1 MTNRVEADLH
11 LHSICSDGALSPE
24 ALVSLA
30 HSRGLRAL
38 ALTDHDTIDGVAR
51 ARVAAQACGLELVTG
66 IEMTCR
72 SRGRDVH
79 VLGYGFDEG
88 SAALAASLARS
99 RDRRDERA
107 REMVAKL
114 NALGLAI
121 AFDDVKR
128 LAGTAPVGRPH
139 VARALVASGAVRS
152 IDEAFRKFLS
162 DFGPAFVPA
171 STLGSDEAIAL
182 IRATGGVAVC
192 AHPSLYRGWSAE
204 GLVEAL
210 AAEGLGG
217 VEVWHPKHGV
227 EESRR
232 LSELAR
238 RFGLLE
244 TGGSDF
250 HGGGNGGVLP
260 GDAGVSLEVV
270 ERLRAAAR

>member
-11 LHSICSDGALSPE
+11 LHSLCSDGALPPE
-24 ALVSLA
+24 EVVSLA
-30 HSRGLRAL
+30 RGRGLRAV

-51 ARVAAQACGLELVTG
+51 ARAAAQACGMELVTG

-79 VLGYGFDEG
+79 ILGYGFDVG
-88 SAALAASLARS
+88 SPALAANLARF
-99 RDRRDERA
+99 RERRDERA
-107 REMVAKL
+107 REMVVKL
-114 NALGLAI
+114 NALGSTI
-121 AFDDVKR
+121 AFEEVKR
-128 LAGTAPVGRPH
+128 IAGAAPVGRPH
-139 VARALVASGAVRS
+139 VARALVASGTVRS

-182 IRATGGVAVC
+182 IRAAGGVAVC
-192 AHPSLYRGWSAE
+192 AHPCLYRGSSAE
-204 GLVEAL
+204 ALVEAL
-210 AAEGLGG
+210 ASEGLGG
-217 VEVWHPKHGV
+217 IEVWHPKHGV

-238 RFGLLE
+238 RLGLLE

-250 HGGGNGGVLP
+250 HGGANGGVAP